1 MCSKTVPELQESIRI
16 EQFYFGEKNI
26 YKLNYIFKNWT
37 ILCKSK
43 IYAHACKLFT
53 NTFSP

>member
-1 MCSKTVPELQESIRI
+1 MCSKTVPKLQESIRL

-43 IYAHACKLFT
+43 IYVHACKLVT